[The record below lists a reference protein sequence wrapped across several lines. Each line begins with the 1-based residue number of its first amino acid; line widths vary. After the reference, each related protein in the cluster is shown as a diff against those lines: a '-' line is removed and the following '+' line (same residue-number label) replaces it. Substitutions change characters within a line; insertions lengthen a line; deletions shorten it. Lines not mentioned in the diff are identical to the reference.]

1 VRAAIAI
8 LATTLVLWGCGPET
22 TGTSVAD
29 YEAQRAA
36 TAGRQKVAPRG
47 VAKQGGA
54 ATGAQKGAAG
64 EDRSFGSTNSG
75 FTYEREGKR
84 DPFRSFVLEFA
95 KDRRLERGPLE
106 QFDLTQI
113 SLVAVVWDTTKP
125 RALVQDPSGRAYVVS
140 EGTHIG
146 KNDGR
151 VISIGDNKVV
161 VKETYEDYLGERTEK
176 DIEMHVRQNQGG

>member
-36 TAGRQKVAPRG
+36 AASRQPKAGARVA
-47 VAKQGGA
+47 AKPGA
-54 ATGAQKGAAG
+54 AQQAAP
-64 EDRSFGSTNSG
+64 EEKAFGTSAGG
-75 FTYEREGKR
+75 FTYNAQGKR
-84 DPFRSFVLEFA
+84 DPFRSFVLEYA
-95 KDRRLERGPLE
+95 KDRRADRGPLE

-125 RALVQDPSGRAYVVS
+125 RALVQDPSGRAYIVS
-140 EGTHIG
+140 EGTAIG

-151 VISIGDNKVV
+151 VMSISDNTVV
-161 VKETYEDYLGERTEK
+161 VKETYVDYLGERTEK